1 MQQPKKW
8 TCCIG
13 IPLTAEEVH
22 CGTWIPYA
30 TAQAPQIHLSK
41 GQYTYEEAMTRSKLE
56 HDSQIT
62 KNTSKGIKHVIL
74 YKNHEEYK
82 KNEKIC
88 NNAMIFISF
97 YKKRVKNA
105 RITQIYN

>member
-1 MQQPKKW
+1 MGIPYATAQGVGCCTGIPYATAREWAVALGFPMQQPKKW

-41 GQYTYEEAMTRSKLE
+41 GQYRYEEAMTRSKLE
-56 HDSQIT
+56 NDSQIM
-62 KNTSKGIKHVIL
+62 KKHI
-74 YKNHEEYK
+74 K
-82 KNEKIC
+82 KN
-88 NNAMIFISF
+88 
-97 YKKRVKNA
+97 KKP
-105 RITQIYN
+105 